1 MVYTASSRW
10 LIVNLGTIS
19 HTLLNLLFNIG
30 KSFTV
35 KATKNKQTNQQK
47 TSYYLFD
54 EKISIEEKSNSFT
67 FLPYDSFYPPTMA
80 VFGNFCP
87 KNICCSHQKP

>member
-19 HTLLNLLFNIG
+19 HTLLNLLLNIG

-47 TSYYLFD
+47 TSYYIFD
-54 EKISIEEKSNSFT
+54 EKKIDQRKIKLFY
-67 FLPYDSFYPPTMA
+67 FLA
-80 VFGNFCP
+80 L
-87 KNICCSHQKP
+87 